1 MLTKKIAQ
9 VCDGLIALL
18 VGVVLVV
25 FAFLS
30 EVLGLALNLFFTI
43 LLVALCIFA
52 LPLVIVFLPFGILLV
67 AITKLK
73 LN

>member
-1 MLTKKIAQ
+1 MKKLTQ
-9 VCDGLIALL
+9 VCDSLIALL

-43 LLVALCIFA
+43 LLVALCICA
-52 LPLVIVFLPFGILLV
+52 LPLVIVFLPLGILLV
-67 AITKLK
+67 ALTKLK
-73 LN
+73 LS

>member
-1 MLTKKIAQ
+1 MF
-9 VCDGLIALL
+9 DSLIALL

-30 EVLGLALNLFFTI
+30 EVLGLALNLLFTN
-43 LLVALCIFA
+43 LLVALCVCA
-52 LPLVIVFLPFGILLV
+52 LPLVLVFLPLGILLV
-67 AITKLK
+67 AIAKLK